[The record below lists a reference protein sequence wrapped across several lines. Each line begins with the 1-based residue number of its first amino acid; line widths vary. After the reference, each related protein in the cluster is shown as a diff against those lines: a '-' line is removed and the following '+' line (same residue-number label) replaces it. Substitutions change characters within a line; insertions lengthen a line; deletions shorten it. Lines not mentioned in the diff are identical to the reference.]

1 MTQLERQGWSK
12 SHVQDLHCA
21 VHAGDHSCNAAA
33 LESSPAKTS
42 KDAETGQVLKLT
54 QIYQGTLNTQPVF
67 HNRHRQISAHAVCDK
82 TLLRGLFESIP
93 AVTKDIH

>member
-1 MTQLERQGWSK
+1 MTQLERQGWRK
-12 SHVQDLHCA
+12 SHVQDLPCA

-33 LESSPAKTS
+33 LESSAAKTS
-42 KDAETGQVLKLT
+42 KNAETGQVLKLT

-67 HNRHRQISAHAVCDK
+67 HNRHRQFLAHAVCDK
-82 TLLRGLFESIP
+82 TLLRGLFESVP